1 MIKSLPRPQPC
12 WKQERNIIKLLRK
25 PVSSNCSPRE
35 LVIWRACVSCLGI
48 GKKVWL
54 RFIPSAHPR
63 ATDEEERLLKQAQ
76 FGPLSLPCPSDGC
89 LGALRCS
96 RLCRLQSP
104 TQQPKLRNI
113 TWLKI
118 HRHSFPNKSNWE
130 SLHYCLFLRSLADK
144 KASSIFCGRLFSLWL
159 RVIHLAKEQNSDSPR
174 ISLWDA
180 ALVRPAI
187 FILPQSLYLSA
198 LHTPFTW

>member
-35 LVIWRACVSCLGI
+35 LVIWRACVSCLDI

-63 ATDEEERLLKQAQ
+63 ARDEEERLLKQAQ
-76 FGPLSLPCPSDGC
+76 FGRLSLPRPSDGC
-89 LGALRCS
+89 LRALRCS
-96 RLCRLQSP
+96 RLCRLRSP

-118 HRHSFPNKSNWE
+118 HRHSFKIRATE
-130 SLHYCLFLRSLADK
+130 KVYIIALFLDHWRTK
-144 KASSIFCGRLFSLWL
+144 RHPLFS
-159 RVIHLAKEQNSDSPR
+159 VAGYSASDC
-174 ISLWDA
+174 
-180 ALVRPAI
+180 V
-187 FILPQSLYLSA
+187 
-198 LHTPFTW
+198 